1 MVRMV
6 SVANLGIQAREKGV
20 RFKTELIIWKIIK
33 TGKVES
39 YIHRLD
45 YLSWRFQKEGR
56 HMGKTGQVGLKI
68 KGIPIDL

>member
-1 MVRMV
+1 MVRTV

-33 TGKVES
+33 TEKVES

-45 YLSWRFQKEGR
+45 YLN
-56 HMGKTGQVGLKI
+56 
-68 KGIPIDL
+68 